1 MDIVYWLR
9 GMADMLLRDDID
21 PRQFTVAADEIER
34 LRKVL
39 QEIADKDG
47 WCSAKAVAKR
57 LREAGYV
64 DINTIYKMAEEAADE
79 IELLRN
85 ERDRLREALQKI
97 YDDDRPEYIPEIMI
111 KHLYSHY
118 TIARDALNGED
129 E

>member
-57 LREAGYV
+57 LREVGYV

-79 IELLRN
+79 IELLRK

-97 YDDDRPEYIPEIMI
+97 YDDDSPEYIPEIMI

-118 TIARDALNGED
+118 TIARDALNGE
-129 E
+129 EE